1 MHAMSSSQVLAG
13 SAPELA
19 GADEVKR
26 GVAYTPIVAT
36 EHGPLAQ
43 RSAQLIVD
51 QKVTGSNP
59 VGIATWV

>member
-1 MHAMSSSQVLAG
+1 MHAMSSSSVLAG
-13 SAPELA
+13 SAPQLA

-36 EHGPLAQ
+36 KHGPLAQ
-43 RSAQLIVD
+43 RIARLVVD
-51 QKVTGSNP
+51 QQVTGLNP